1 MKNLDYKL
9 KISTISLTLLLIVSA
24 MFATLPFVAG
34 QTGGEKMT
42 YAFIGAIPNPVGV
55 NQVVLLHVGVTQE
68 LQSVDMGWEGLSVT
82 IKDPEGEV
90 ITLTDITTD
99 STGGT
104 GETFTPTKVGTYEL
118 QTHFP
123 EQVTTETKA
132 AGSMFT
138 GYVPVGTVMLASE
151 SDVLELEVQ
160 QDAIP
165 YYPGQPEPNE
175 YWTRPIDAQLR
186 EWWPIAGSW
195 LWGAGTFGGADVPNR
210 YAPYNDYAPDSAHV
224 LWTKPFTIGGL
235 AGGST
240 GNHGLECG
248 DAYEGKWGGS
258 LVLCGKLYYRS
269 GAYDQPYV
277 YHCVDIHTGEEQWAK
292 TFQDGETLD
301 FGQLFYWDSYNYH
314 GVFPYLYVA
323 TGGGGFFF
331 GPAGPETWT
340 AYDPY
345 TGDWRFTIEN
355 VPAGTKVTGPNGE
368 FFKFDV
374 DLTAARLAVW
384 NMTAVIS
391 NEGSW
396 GSAAHLQTHDG
407 DVASAWTLNVSI
419 PTGLTGSVQS
429 IKFGDKIVGGSV
441 STTEVTSWGIN
452 LNASEG
458 AIGAELFRNTWTAP
472 PEWELGNQ
480 TVSWAGTSIE
490 EGVFV
495 VWSKETR
502 QYYAFSTETGEHLWT
517 TDSQYYLDFHVAT
530 ETAIVYG
537 KLYSCGVSGIVYCYD
552 LSNGSRLWTYEATDP
567 YQEILW
573 TNYWWAQIIFI
584 TDGKL
589 YIGHSEHSV
598 IDPKPRGAPFQCIDA
613 ETGELLWRV
622 DGMFRQTHWG
632 GTGVIGDSVFA
643 TQDSYDQR
651 VYAVGKGPSELT
663 TSINNNVVSVGS
675 TVMVGGTVMDVSPG
689 TKDDNRLLRFPT
701 GVPAVS
707 DESMS
712 DWMLYVYKQ
721 FPRPADATGVTVK
734 FEAVNPNG
742 EYEQLGEAISDSY
755 GNYAFEFKPGAIGQ
769 YMIIAT
775 FQGSNSYYP
784 STAVTYVSVVA
795 AEADPGYQGPSA
807 SDIAAA
813 TVSQIPQ
820 YPTSPTASEIAAET
834 VNQMPP
840 YPVCAELPAYLVI
853 DLVVIVLVVI
863 VIILVLYCILKKQK

>member
-1 MKNLDYKL
+1 MKKLNYKL
-9 KISTISLTLLLIVSA
+9 KISTISLTLLLAVSA
-24 MFATLPFVAG
+24 MLVTLPSVTG
-34 QTGGEKMT
+34 QTAGEKMT
-42 YAFIGAIPNPVGV
+42 YAYLGAIPNPVGV
-55 NQVVLLHVGVTQE
+55 NQMVLLHVGITQE
-68 LQSVDMGWEGLSVT
+68 LQNVAMGWEGLSVS
-82 IKDPEGEV
+82 IIDPEGVESS
-90 ITLTDITTD
+90 LTDIRTD
-99 STGGT
+99 ATGGT
-104 GETFTPTKVGTYEL
+104 GVTFTPTKVGTYQL

-123 EQVTTETKA
+123 EQVTTPQKG

-138 GYVPVGTVMLASE
+138 GYVPTGTMMLGSE
-151 SDVLELEVQ
+151 SEVLELVVQ
-160 QDAIP
+160 QDPIP
-165 YYPGQPEPNE
+165 YYPGQPRPNE
-175 YWTRPIDAQLR
+175 YWTRPIDTQLR

-195 LWGAGTFGGADVPNR
+195 MWGAGVFGGADVPNR
-210 YAPYNDYAPDSAHV
+210 YAPYNEDAPDSAHV

-235 AGGST
+235 AGGSA
-240 GNHGLECG
+240 GNHGIECG

-269 GAYDQPYV
+269 GAYDQPYT
-277 YHCVDIHTGEEQWAK
+277 YHCVDLHTGEEQWAK

-314 GVFPYLYVA
+314 GIFPYLYVA

-340 AYDPY
+340 AYDPF

-355 VPAGTKVTGPNGE
+355 VPAGTRVTGPNGE

-374 DLTAARLAVW
+374 DLQAGRLAVW
-384 NMTAVIS
+384 NMTTVIS
-391 NEGSW
+391 EMGSW
-396 GSAAHLQTHDG
+396 GSAAHLRTHDG
-407 DVASAWTLNVSI
+407 DDPDAWCLNVSI
-419 PTGLTGSVQS
+419 PTDLPGSVQS
-429 IKFGDKIVGGSV
+429 IKFGDRIVGGSV
-441 STTEVTSWGIN
+441 STTQVTSWALSLVPGQ
-452 LNASEG
+452 EG
-458 AIGAELFRNTWTAP
+458 TELYRKTWTAP
-472 PEWELGNQ
+472 AEWLLGNE
-480 TVSWAGTSIE
+480 TISWAGTSID

-502 QYYAFSTETGEHLWT
+502 QYYGFSTETGEHLWT
-517 TDSQYYLDFHVAT
+517 TDSQFYLDFHVAT
-530 ETAIVYG
+530 ETALVYG

-552 LSNGSRLWTYEATDP
+552 LETGNRLWTYEATDP

-573 TNYWWAQIIFI
+573 SNYWWAQIIFI

-598 IDPKPRGAPFQCIDA
+598 IDPKPRGAPFQCLDA

-632 GTGVIGDSVFA
+632 GTGVIGDSIFA

-651 VYAVGKGPSELT
+651 VYAVGKGPSEIT
-663 TSINNNVVSVGS
+663 ASISNNVVPVGS
-675 TVMVGGTVMDVSPG
+675 TVLVDGTVMDVSPG
-689 TKDDNRLLRFPT
+689 TKDDNRQLRFPN

-742 EYEQLGEAISDSY
+742 EYEQLGEATSNSY
-755 GNYAFEFKPGAIGQ
+755 GSYGFEFKPGIAGQ

-784 STAVTYVSVVA
+784 STAVTYLSVVP
-795 AEADPGYQGPSA
+795 AEVDPGYQGPTC
-807 SDIAAA
+807 DEIAQA
-813 TVSQIPQ
+813 TVSQIPD
-820 YPTSPTASEIAAET
+820 YPTVPTIEAIAQET
-834 VNQMPP
+834 TSQMPA
-840 YPVCAELPAYLVI
+840 YPDIPDTPAYLTI
-853 DLVVIVLVVI
+853 DLVMIVLVI
-863 VIILVLYCILKKQK
+863 VAILIGLYGILKKQK